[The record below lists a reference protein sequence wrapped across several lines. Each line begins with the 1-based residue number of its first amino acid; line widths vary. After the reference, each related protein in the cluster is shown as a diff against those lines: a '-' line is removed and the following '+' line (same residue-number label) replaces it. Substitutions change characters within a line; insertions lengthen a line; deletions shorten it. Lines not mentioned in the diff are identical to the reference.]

1 MQKERISHVDVI
13 LTSYL
18 HVYDHNFLILIK
30 TLCECATKLMKKQ
43 LCPVYLFDEIHMEEK
58 INSLREKRYADID
71 KICTR
76 KNVFRIETR

>member
-1 MQKERISHVDVI
+1 MI

-18 HVYDHNFLILIK
+18 YIWDHNFLILSK
-30 TLCECATKLMKKQ
+30 TLCECATMLMKKQ
-43 LCPVYLFDEIHMEEK
+43 LCPVYSFDEIHSDTKEK
-58 INSLREKRYADID
+58 VNSLGEKRITDIE